1 MSTTLTY
8 GYKLPQDGD
17 RGSTF
22 FPDLAADIQQL
33 NDHNHNGTNS
43 AQLTIQAIAVTTQSI
58 LAAAWVATSGGTYKQ
73 TVTLPGSLTYDAISM
88 EFRITSSKH
97 IIYPTIEKVSGTTY
111 DIYTNHNT
119 IGVTAIY
126 ST

>member
-8 GYKLPQDGD
+8 GYKKPSTGD

-22 FPDLAADIQQL
+22 FPDLEGDIQQL

-43 AQLTIQAIAVTTQSI
+43 SLLSIQAVSVTTQAIASGSW
-58 LAAAWVATSGGTYKQ
+58 AATSGGTYKQ
-73 TVTLPGSLTYDAISM
+73 TVTLPGTLTFDTVSM
-88 EFRITSSKH
+88 EFRLTTLKH
-97 IIYPTIEKVSGTTY
+97 VIYPSIEKVSANTY
-111 DIYTNHNT
+111 DIYINDNT
-119 IGVTAIY
+119 LGVTAIY

>member
-1 MSTTLTY
+1 MSSTLSY
-8 GYKLPQDGD
+8 GYKQPANGD

-22 FPDLAADIQQL
+22 FPDLNDNIQQL

-43 AQLTIQAIAVTTQSI
+43 AQLTIQAVAVTTQAISS
-58 LAAAWVATSGGTYKQ
+58 ASWVAQGGGTYKQ
-73 TVTLPGSLTYDAISM
+73 TVTLPGTLTYDAISM

-97 IIYPTIEKVSGTTY
+97 VIYPTIEKVSGTTY
-111 DIYTNHNT
+111 DIYVNDNS

>member
-1 MSTTLTY
+1 MSTTLSY

-22 FPDLAADIQQL
+22 FPDLEADIQQL

-43 AQLTIQAIAVTTQSI
+43 AQLTIQAVAITTQAISS
-58 LAAAWVATSGGTYKQ
+58 ASWVAQGGGTFKQ
-73 TVTLPGSLTYDAISM
+73 TVTLPGTLTYDAIAM
-88 EFRITSSKH
+88 QFRITSSKH

-111 DIYTNHNT
+111 DIYVNDNS
-119 IGVTAIY
+119 IGVTALY
-126 ST
+126 TT

>member
-1 MSTTLTY
+1 MSQTLSY
-8 GYKLPQDGD
+8 GYKLPTDGD
-17 RGSTF
+17 RGGSF

-43 AQLTIQAIAVTTQSI
+43 AQLSIQAVAVTTQAISSASW
-58 LAAAWVATSGGTYKQ
+58 AAQGGGTFKQ
-73 TVTLPGSLTYDAISM
+73 TVTLPGTLTYDAVAM
-88 EFRITSSKH
+88 QFRITSSKH
-97 IIYPTIEKVSGTTY
+97 IINPTIEKVSSNSY
-111 DIYTNHNT
+111 DIYVNDNS

>member
-1 MSTTLTY
+1 MSSTLTY
-8 GYKLPQDGD
+8 GYKLPANGD

-43 AQLTIQAIAVTTQSI
+43 AQLTIQSIAVTTQAIASGSW
-58 LAAAWVATSGGTYKQ
+58 AATSGGTYKQ
-73 TVTLPGSLTYDAISM
+73 TVTLPGTLTYDAISM

-97 IIYPTIEKVSGTTY
+97 IIYPTIEKVSSTTY
-111 DIYTNHNT
+111 DIYTNDNT